1 MRPGEVVVARLK
13 GGARVV
19 RLLDDGPSEVR
30 LALGRNREARV
41 PKDRIILAT
50 GVAAAGEDDVGRIR
64 DLSEELA
71 STIDLSEV
79 WDLAAGEGSS
89 MSLDDL
95 AELLWGPPV
104 DPAHRVGLLLHL
116 ERTPLYFVEAGGRY
130 VPQSRD
136 AVSKSLARRA
146 SEADRAEQ
154 TDALIEMLYRGRLSD
169 RLEPFQVGL
178 VGDLRSYAIFGED
191 HPRSRTAELFASEL
205 VRGSGDLQ
213 RVSFDI
219 LVGAGVLSPDEP
231 LELHRAGI
239 EPEFPQD
246 AIDEADS
253 VDLSAVLD
261 IPGRLD
267 LTELTAIT
275 VDDEGTED
283 RDDALS
289 VEVVDPDA
297 GGSDRTYTV
306 GIHIA
311 DAGALVPAG
320 GAMDLEADRR
330 MATVYLPELKIGMLP
345 SRVSSG
351 LGSLAPGEMRAA
363 VSLLARVTESGEVLE
378 WDLSPSVVRSRAAL
392 TYERADIALEDPSD
406 PSHRLLSSLDR
417 ITKSLHQRR
426 AEAGAIMLERPE
438 ISVKLGPSGEPEVR
452 VLARTSP
459 ARRLVA
465 ELMILCNTLMA
476 EFCRREDLPVS
487 YRSQRSPDLSGLPS
501 DPAALSEYLNSVLG
515 QYTLMR
521 RLTPAE
527 ISVEPAPH
535 RGLGVDA
542 YVQATSP
549 LRRYPDLVT
558 QRQISRFLSSGSP
571 LYSHDEVAS
580 VAQRAEEQLREI
592 ARLEDARERYWLLK
606 YLKLSRLDAPDSDD
620 RSATFEA
627 TVLESAPGRPAL
639 LELVEYPFRVRAVL
653 PSKCVPGDVVTLRLH
668 GVDLWSRAARFA
680 HTEGRG

>member
-41 PKDRIILAT
+41 PRDRIILAT
-50 GVAAAGEDDVGRIR
+50 GVAAAGEDDVGKIR

-79 WDLAAGEGSS
+79 WDLAAGEGAS

-95 AELLWGPPV
+95 AQLLWGPSI
-104 DPAHRVGLLLHL
+104 DPAHRIALLLYL
-116 ERTPLYFVEAGGRY
+116 ERAPLYFAEDGGRY
-130 VPQSRD
+130 IPQSRD
-136 AVSKSLARRA
+136 AVSKTLARRA

-154 TDALIEMLYRGRLSD
+154 SAALIEMLSRGGLPD
-169 RLEPFQVGL
+169 PLEPFQAGL
-178 VGDLRSYAIFGED
+178 LQDLRDYAVFGED
-191 HPRSRTAELFASEL
+191 HPRSRAAKRLTQELAQ
-205 VRGSGDLQ
+205 GSGDLQ
-213 RVSFDI
+213 RASFEI
-219 LVGAGVLSPDEP
+219 LVRAGVLSPDEP

-239 EPEFPQD
+239 VPEFPQD
-246 AIDEADS
+246 AIDEAES

-261 IPGRLD
+261 IVGRLD
-267 LTELTAIT
+267 LTELAAIT

-289 VEVVDPDA
+289 VEVAGPNA
-297 GGSDRTYTV
+297 GGSDPAYTV

-351 LGSLAPGEMRAA
+351 LGSLAPGEIRAA
-363 VSLLARVTESGEVLE
+363 VSLLARVTESGEVLG

-392 TYERADIALEDPSD
+392 TYEKADLALEDPSD
-406 PSHRLLSSLDR
+406 PSHRQLSSLDR
-417 ITKSLHQRR
+417 ITRSLRR
-426 AEAGAIMLERPE
+426 RRREAGAMMLERLE
-438 ISVKLGPSGEPEVR
+438 ISVKLGPSGDPDVQ

-487 YRSQRSPDLSGLPS
+487 YRSQRPPDLSGLPS
-501 DPAALSEYLNSVLG
+501 DPAALSEYVSGALG

-521 RLTPAE
+521 RLPPAE
-527 ISVEPAPH
+527 MSVEPAPH

-558 QRQISRFLSSGSP
+558 QRQISRFLTSGAP
-571 LYSHDEVAS
+571 LYSRDEVAS
-580 VAQRAEEQLREI
+580 VAQRADEQLREI

-606 YLKLSRLDAPDSDD
+606 YLKLSRLDAPDSNDQ
-620 RSATFEA
+620 SATFEA
-627 TVLESAPGRPAL
+627 TVLENKPGRPAL

-668 GVDLWSRAARFA
+668 GVDLWSRAARFVHA
-680 HTEGRG
+680 EGRG